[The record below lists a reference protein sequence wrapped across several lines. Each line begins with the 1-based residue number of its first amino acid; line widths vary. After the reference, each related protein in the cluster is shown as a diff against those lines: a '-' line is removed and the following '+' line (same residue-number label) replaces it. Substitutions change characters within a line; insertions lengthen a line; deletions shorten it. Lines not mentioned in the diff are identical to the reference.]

1 MQWREFIGKRTWIG
15 LLIFHIIIV
24 LLCGIGA
31 ALILQGLLPS
41 YMQPYTYTVLAL
53 AAFLAT
59 RAAASGQSQTFLQ
72 SMLFLLLL
80 MLTLFV
86 AGAVCMTS
94 PFTLR
99 FDAGVLAAILAG
111 GFAAHFFR
119 GKGKGSKKR
128 RKKTYGRS

>member
-31 ALILQGLLPS
+31 ALILRGLLPS

-59 RAAASGQSQTFLQ
+59 RAAVSGQSQTFLQ

-80 MLTLFV
+80 MLTLRIV
-86 AGAVCMTS
+86 GAVCMTTAY
-94 PFTLR
+94 TLWP
-99 FDAGVLAAILAG
+99 DPGALAAILG
-111 GFAAHFFR
+111 GGIAAHFLCR
-119 GKGKGSKKR
+119 KGKSSKKR